1 MATAERTAKEGIIAP
16 PRTIGILGG
25 GQLGRMSA
33 MAAKAMGYRVIVLT
47 PEADS
52 PCSQVCDEAIVAPYD
67 DEGALERLVQQA
79 DVVTYEFENV
89 PAHAAAWLE
98 ERTVVRPSSR
108 ILHTCRHRLREK
120 QALSALG
127 VPTAAF
133 APIDTK
139 EDLAPAARRLGFPAV
154 LKTTTG
160 GYDGKGQ
167 RVVASMAELEQAY
180 DALRPAASLI
190 LEAFV
195 PFQRELSV
203 IVARN
208 ARGEGATFPVV
219 ENVHHDNIL
228 HRSAAPAP
236 IDADQA
242 RKAQQLAVQIAE
254 GLGLVG
260 VMGVE
265 MFAGDDFLLVNEL
278 APRPHNSGHYT
289 LDACVT
295 SQFEQHVRAV
305 CNLPLGSTEQ
315 HHAAVMVNVLGQ
327 HVASL
332 LKNAAGVLSHPRV
345 KLHLY
350 GKKDALPQRKM
361 GHITVLGSSVEEALR
376 VADDV
381 WSRLR

>member
-1 MATAERTAKEGIIAP
+1 MIVP
-16 PRTIGILGG
+16 PQTIGILGG

-33 MAAKAMGYRVIVLT
+33 MAAKAMGYRVVVLT

-52 PCSQVCDEAIVAPYD
+52 PCSQVCDAAIVAPYD
-67 DEGALERLVQQA
+67 DEAALESLVEQV

-98 ERTVVRPSSR
+98 ERTIVRPSSR
-108 ILHTCRHRLREK
+108 LLHTCRHRLREK
-120 QALSALG
+120 QALNELG

-133 APIDTK
+133 APVDTK
-139 EDLAPAARRLGFPAV
+139 DDLAPAAQRLGFPAV

-167 RVVASMAELEQAY
+167 RIVSSMAALEQAY
-180 DALRPAASLI
+180 DELRPAASLI

-195 PFQRELSV
+195 PFRRELSV
-203 IVARN
+203 IVARS
-208 ARGEGATFPVV
+208 ARGECATFPVV
-219 ENVHHDNIL
+219 ENVHQANIL

-236 IDADQA
+236 IELEQA
-242 RKAQQLAVQIAE
+242 RQAQELAVRIAE
-254 GLGLVG
+254 GLNLVG

-265 MFAGDDFLLVNEL
+265 MFAGDDFLYVNEL

-289 LDACVT
+289 MDACVT
-295 SQFEQHVRAV
+295 SQFEQHIRAI

-327 HVASL
+327 HVTPL
-332 LKNAAGVLSHPRV
+332 LENIAGVLSHPRI

-361 GHITVLGSSVEEALR
+361 GHLTVLAPSVVEALR
-376 VADDV
+376 AADYIWHQLD
-381 WSRLR
+381 